1 MNNKTRNIVVTT
13 VFVLFMAFI
22 VIMSG
27 FKYANPTAESESER
41 RPLAQFPEELT
52 IHGIVK
58 GMGLEEGKEYGFGEK
73 LKLFTNS
80 IGNSFKL
87 IIDKTAIKEFES
99 YSVDQF
105 PFREFFRSVKAKFQ
119 MNVLNLKENNGL
131 AVEDGYIAK
140 IEQDFNDSMLDFSL
154 GRLEYVYNTYLKD
167 KVDNAYVALIPD
179 KNYFFAESYGYVAP
193 DYSEMV
199 KRLQET
205 LPSMKYINLFDSLS
219 LDDYYKTD
227 THWSQDK
234 LGDVMHALGSAMGFN
249 DRISYKY
256 ETHTHY
262 PFKGVY
268 YGQSALRPSPD
279 TITYLTND
287 AINGMK
293 VFDYLTNSTYSVYN
307 FDKLTGKDGYEFFLS
322 GSKPLLRI
330 DNPNATTD
338 KELVLFRD
346 SFGSSIAPLMAE
358 GYKSVYVV
366 DIRYVAPMIVNN
378 MIKFEGKDVLFLYSA
393 TILNT
398 NAFTTQP

>member
-1 MNNKTRNIVVTT
+1 MNNKTRNIVVTA

-27 FKYANPTAESESER
+27 FKYANPTAESEAER

-52 IHGIVK
+52 IHGIID
-58 GMGLEEGKEYGFGEK
+58 GMGLEEGKDYSFGEK
-73 LKLFTNS
+73 MARFNKSL
-80 IGNSFKL
+80 GRSFKL
-87 IIDKTAIKEFES
+87 IIDKTAISEFES

-105 PFREFFRSVKAKFQ
+105 PFREFFRGVKAKFQ

-131 AVEDGYIAK
+131 AVEDGHIAK
-140 IEQDFNDSMLDFSL
+140 IEQDFNDGMLDFSI
-154 GRLEYVYNTYLKD
+154 GRLEYVYNTYLKG
-167 KVDNAYVALIPD
+167 KVENAYIALIPD
-179 KNYFFAESYGYVAP
+179 KNYFFAKDYGYVGP
-193 DYSEMV
+193 DYDELIN
-199 KRLQET
+199 RLQT
-205 LPSMKYINLFDSLS
+205 TFPQMKYINLFNSLS
-219 LDDYYKTD
+219 LDDYYRTD

-234 LGDVMHALGSAMGFN
+234 IGDVMHTLGKEMGFE
-249 DRISYKY
+249 DRISYEY
-256 ETHTHY
+256 EKNTHH
-262 PFKGVY
+262 PFYGVY
-268 YGQSALRPSPD
+268 HGQSALKPSPD

-287 AINGMK
+287 AINKMK
-293 VFDYLTNSTYSVYN
+293 VFDYLTNSTNSVYD
-307 FDKLTGKDGYEFFLS
+307 FEKLTGKDGYEFFLS

-338 KELVLFRD
+338 RELVLFRD
-346 SFGSSIAPLMAE
+346 SFGSSIAPLMSE

-378 MIKFEGKDVLFLYSA
+378 MIDFEGKDVLFLYSS

>member
-1 MNNKTRNIVVTT
+1 MNNKTKNIVVTA
-13 VFVLFMAFI
+13 VFVLFLAFI

-52 IHGIVK
+52 IHGIIE
-58 GMGLEEGKEYGFGEK
+58 GMGMKEGVDYSFGEK
-73 LKLFTNS
+73 MALFNNS
-80 IGNSFKL
+80 LGKSFKL

-99 YSVDQF
+99 YTVDQF

-131 AVEDGYIAK
+131 AVEDGHIAK
-140 IEQDFNDSMLDFSL
+140 IEQDFNDDMMNFSI
-154 GRLEYVYNTYLKD
+154 GRLEYVYNTYLKG
-167 KVDNAYVALIPD
+167 KVENAYVALIPD
-179 KNYFFAESYGYVAP
+179 KNYFFAEDYGYVAP
-193 DYSEMV
+193 DYAEMAE
-199 KRLQET
+199 RLKET
-205 LPSMKYINLFDSLS
+205 LPHMEYIDIFSSLS
-219 LDDYYKTD
+219 LDDYYRTD

-234 LGDVMHALGSAMGFN
+234 LEDVMHTLGSAMGFEY
-249 DRISYKY
+249 RISYKY
-256 ETHTHY
+256 DSHTHY
-262 PFKGVY
+262 PFYGVY
-268 YGQSALRPSPD
+268 YGQSALKPKPD

-287 AINGMK
+287 AIDGMR
-293 VFDYLTNSTYSVYN
+293 VFDYLTNTAYSVYN
-307 FDKLTGKDGYEFFLS
+307 FEKLTDKDGYEFFLS
-322 GSKPLLRI
+322 GTKPLLRI

-346 SFGSSIAPLMAE
+346 SFGSSIAPLLAE

-378 MIKFEGKDVLFLYSA
+378 MISFEGKDVLFLYSA
-393 TILNT
+393 LILNT